1 MGTPAAGWIV
11 WRQAKGL
18 GPSIDGTVL
27 ILASPV
33 RIPAEQGRGN
43 VRPLR

>member
-11 WRQAKGL
+11 WPQATGP
-18 GPSIDGTVL
+18 GPSIEGAVL

-33 RIPAEQGRGN
+33 RIPAEQGWGN